1 MRNMDCLMNRAMHN
15 AFVEVI
21 GMTSLAASTTKLQGQ
36 LLSIGLGIRELA
48 IGVRNAGELDSSF
61 VAESDCILVFDG
73 TINCVFT

>member
-1 MRNMDCLMNRAMHN
+1 MNRAMHN

-36 LLSIGLGIRELA
+36 LLSFGFGIRELA
-48 IGVRNAGELDSSF
+48 IGVRNTGELDSSF
-61 VAESDCILVFDG
+61 VAESDFILVFDG